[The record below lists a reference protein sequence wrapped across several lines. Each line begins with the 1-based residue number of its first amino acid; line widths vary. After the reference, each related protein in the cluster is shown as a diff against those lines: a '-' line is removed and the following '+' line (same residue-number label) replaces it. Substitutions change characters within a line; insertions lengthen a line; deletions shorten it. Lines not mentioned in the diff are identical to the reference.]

1 MDASVFYEMLAVPHY
16 CSRRVLRNSVYI
28 IYNDTPIAWGDS
40 RANLIVL
47 IVMQPE
53 LRADMNALYGLLTL
67 MFAKPKNIQLI
78 SAAKNYQDFLK
89 ILPALN
95 LE

>member
-1 MDASVFYEMLAVPHY
+1 
-16 CSRRVLRNSVYI
+16 
-28 IYNDTPIAWGDS
+28 
-40 RANLIVL
+40 
-47 IVMQPE
+47 
-53 LRADMNALYGLLTL
+53 MNALYGLLTL

-89 ILPALN
+89 ILPTLN

>member
-1 MDASVFYEMLAVPHY
+1 M
-16 CSRRVLRNSVYI
+16 YI
-28 IYNDTPIAWGDS
+28 IYNDAPIAWGDS

-78 SAAKNYQDFLK
+78 SAAKNYQEFLK
-89 ILPALN
+89 ILPTLN

>member
-1 MDASVFYEMLAVPHY
+1 MTRKTRN
-16 CSRRVLRNSVYI
+16 RRTKDKKRNSV
-28 IYNDTPIAWGDS
+28 A
-40 RANLIVL
+40 
-47 IVMQPE
+47 
-53 LRADMNALYGLLTL
+53 ALLDGLLTL

-89 ILPALN
+89 ILPTLN